1 MKNLERF
8 KEAHHIYY
16 KRALKEIKKGYK
28 ESHWMWFVFPQLE
41 VLGYSDT
48 AKYYGIKNK
57 EEAIAFLEDEYLGN
71 NLIEITKAVLELE
84 DNIISV
90 FGEIDELKL
99 QSSMTLFYLVSG
111 NTLFKQVLD
120 EFYNG
125 VLDLKT
131 VKFLDG
137 NN

>member
-1 MKNLERF
+1 MINLERF
-8 KEAHHIYY
+8 IVAHQKYFHQ
-16 KRALKEIKKGYK
+16 ALKEIKEGYK
-28 ESHWMWFVFPQLE
+28 RTHWMWFIFPQVK

-57 EEAIAFLEDEYLGN
+57 EEAMAFLKDEYLGS

-90 FGEIDELKL
+90 FGDIDELKL
-99 QSSMTLFYLVSG
+99 QSSMTLFYQVSG
-111 NTLFKQVLD
+111 NSLFKQVID
-120 EFYNG
+120 EFYDG
-125 VLDLKT
+125 EFDKKT
-131 VKFLDG
+131 IKFIKD